1 MKICLIFNHLQLQ
14 DGVCRSAIA
23 IANRLAG
30 YKDIELTLIPLF
42 RADKDCYKY
51 IDKRVAVKTVFGF
64 YFRGF
69 ASIISKIP
77 SSLLYKYIVGDKYD
91 VNIAFQ
97 YGPSIRII
105 AEGVND
111 NHNSIAWMHGYDEG
125 LVYKDY
131 YKKIGKVVCV
141 SQCNAQR
148 LKKELPDVDVD
159 YNYNPIDDESI
170 RLQGQQTVE
179 IPKSN
184 DVKFVS
190 VARMS
195 PEKGYDTLLKC
206 VQRLKTDGYKFSL
219 WLVGDGPILNN
230 LKRYAEE
237 LQVTDYVTFL
247 GQQSNPHAYVS
258 KADVYICSSTKE
270 GYSTTCTEAI
280 IQGIPVLTTNCSG
293 GQEIISE
300 AGCGRIFGMDEDS
313 IYNAMKEVLE
323 NPDLINEWKEI
334 LKTTRR
340 NFSPEI
346 RIKRFLNIVGYKE
359 QIDIQ

>member
-23 IANRLAG
+23 IANRLAV
-30 YKDIELTLIPLF
+30 YPSIEITLIPLF
-42 RADKDCYKY
+42 KVDKECYKY
-51 IDKRVAVKTVFGF
+51 IDKRVAVKKVFGF

-69 ASIISKIP
+69 TRIVSQIP

-97 YGPSIRII
+97 FGLSIRIV
-105 AEGVND
+105 AVGVND
-111 NHNSIAWMHGYDEG
+111 NHKSIAWMHGYDED
-125 LVYKDY
+125 LVYADD

-141 SQCNAQR
+141 SQSNAQR
-148 LKKELPDVDVD
+148 LKSELPDLDVD

-237 LQVTDYVTFL
+237 LQITDYVTFL

>member
-23 IANRLAG
+23 IANRLAD
-30 YKDIELTLIPLF
+30 YKNIELTLIPLF
-42 RADKDCYKY
+42 KVDKECYKY

-69 ASIISKIP
+69 TRIVSKIP

-97 YGPSIRII
+97 YGHSIRIV

-111 NHNSIAWMHGYDEG
+111 NHKSIAWMHGYDEG
-125 LVYKDY
+125 LVYKDD

-148 LKKELPDVDVD
+148 LKSELPDIDVD

-170 RLQGQQTVE
+170 RLQGQQTAE
-179 IPKSN
+179 MPKSN

-206 VQRLKTDGYKFSL
+206 VQRLKNSGYKFSL
-219 WLVGDGPILNN
+219 LLLGDGPILNE

-237 LQVTDYVTFL
+237 LHIADFVTFL

-258 KADVYICSSTKE
+258 KADVYICSSIKE

-280 IQGIPVLTTNCSG
+280 ILGIPVLTTNCSG

-313 IYNAMKEVLE
+313 IYNAMKVVLE
-323 NPDLINEWKEI
+323 NPHLIKEWKEV
-334 LKTTRR
+334 LQTTRKK
-340 NFSPEI
+340 FSPEI
-346 RIKRFLNIVGYKE
+346 RIQRFLNIVGYKE
-359 QIDIQ
+359 QTDK

>member
-23 IANRLAG
+23 IANRLVG
-30 YKDIELTLIPLF
+30 YHDIELTLIPLF
-42 RADKDCYKY
+42 RVDKECYQY
-51 IDKRVAVKTVFGF
+51 IDKRVAVKPVFRF

-69 ASIISKIP
+69 TRIVSKIP

-97 YGPSIRII
+97 FGLSIRIV
-105 AEGVND
+105 AVGVND
-111 NHNSIAWMHGYDEG
+111 NHKSIAWMHGYDED
-125 LVYKDY
+125 LVYADD

-141 SQCNAQR
+141 SQSNAQR
-148 LKKELPDVDVD
+148 LKSELPYLDVD
-159 YNYNPIDDESI
+159 YNYNPIDDVSI
-170 RLQGQQTVE
+170 RLQGQQSVE
-179 IPKSN
+179 LPKS
-184 DVKFVS
+184 DKVKFIS

-206 VQRLKTDGYKFSL
+206 VQRLKNDGYKFSL
-219 WLVGDGPILNN
+219 WLLGDGPILNN
-230 LKRYAEE
+230 LMKYAEK
-237 LQVTDYVTFL
+237 LQITDCVTFL
-247 GQQSNPHAYVS
+247 GQKSNPHAYVS
-258 KADVYICSSTKE
+258 KADAYICSSTKE

-280 IQGIPVLTTNCSG
+280 MQGIPVLTTNCSG

-300 AGCGRIFGMDEDS
+300 AACGRLFGMDEDS

-323 NPDLINEWKEI
+323 TPSLINEWKEI
-334 LKTTRR
+334 LKTTRK

-346 RIKRFLNIVGYKE
+346 RIKRFLNIIGYTYK
-359 QIDIQ
+359 

>member
-1 MKICLIFNHLQLQ
+1 MKICLIFNHLQLH

-23 IANRLAG
+23 IANRLVG

-42 RADKDCYKY
+42 RADKECYKY
-51 IDKRVAVKTVFGF
+51 IDKRVTVKTVFGF

-69 ASIISKIP
+69 ASIVSKIP

-97 YGPSIRII
+97 YGPSIRIV
-105 AEGVND
+105 AEGVNE
-111 NHNSIAWMHGYDEG
+111 NHKSVAWMHCYDEG
-125 LVYKDY
+125 LVYKAD

-141 SQCNAQR
+141 SRCHVQR
-148 LKKELPDVDVD
+148 LKGELPEIDVD
-159 YNYNPIDDESI
+159 YNYNPIDDEFI
-170 RLQGQQTVE
+170 RMQGKQSVE
-179 IPKSN
+179 IPISDN
-184 DVKFVS
+184 VNFIS

-206 VQRLKTDGYKFSL
+206 VHHLKLDGYKFSL
-219 WLVGDGPILNN
+219 WLVGDGPLLNN
-230 LKRYAEE
+230 LMRYSKE
-237 LQVTDYVTFL
+237 LQITDYVTFL
-247 GQQSNPHAYVS
+247 GQKSNPHAYVS
-258 KADVYICSSTKE
+258 KADVYICSSTRE
-270 GYSTTCTEAI
+270 GYSTSCTEAVM
-280 IQGIPVLTTNCSG
+280 QGIPVLTTNCSG

-334 LKTTRR
+334 LKTTRK